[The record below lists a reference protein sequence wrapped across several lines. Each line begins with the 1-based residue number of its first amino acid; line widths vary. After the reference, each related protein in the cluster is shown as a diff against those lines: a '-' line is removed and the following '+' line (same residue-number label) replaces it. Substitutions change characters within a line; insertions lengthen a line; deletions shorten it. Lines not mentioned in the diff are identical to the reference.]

1 MSRPGMGLLKEPC
14 DVPVNNVTVA
24 RPFIHASHSHS
35 TERANTKI
43 IPNLP
48 RIFSSSFNR
57 QIGIEPARLQ
67 SRVSSPEL
75 NWHIV
80 WIPSD
85 ITRHRDSDQ
94 HSSRT
99 LLLNVRNRRHYAP
112 AGFPLMT
119 KRPSNRKKADGSSTA
134 AMSES
139 LQQYHAQ
146 GSHCPDA

>member
-1 MSRPGMGLLKEPC
+1 MFRPGMGLLEEPYE
-14 DVPVNNVTVA
+14 VPVNNVAVA
-24 RPFIHASHSHS
+24 RPIIRASRLHP

-48 RIFSSSFNR
+48 HTFNGSFNR
-57 QIGIEPARLQ
+57 QIGTEPAGLQ
-67 SRVSSPEL
+67 SRVSSPKM

-80 WIPSD
+80 WNPSD
-85 ITRHRDSDQ
+85 ITKHGAANL

-99 LLLNVRNRRHYAP
+99 LLHNVCNHRHYAP

-119 KRPSNRKKADGSSTA
+119 RRPSNRRKADGSSSA
-134 AMSES
+134 AMSGS